1 MQLHLASMV
10 VKTAVCLGC
19 LQMAGCLSPAV
30 QRSAQLP
37 RLSDVPRELDKVA
50 LPVYRVAP
58 PDILLVEAVNK
69 LSPLYLKLTKN
80 PAVDDATREQ
90 LTGQLKL
97 LYGDLEQHFR
107 DEEKLMFEV
116 AYPQYRSHAHA
127 HVMLL
132 AELKNYCNRITSR
145 DEELD
150 MGTLYSLRTWLVTH
164 MLDDRDFA
172 THFHASRVG
181 DRNRGPAKTG

>member
-1 MQLHLASMV
+1 VENLFQWR
-10 VKTAVCLGC
+10 
-19 LQMAGCLSPAV
+19 Q
-30 QRSAQLP
+30 
-37 RLSDVPRELDKVA
+37 EWILDLKEIDEQH
-50 LPVYRVAP
+50 RM
-58 PDILLVEAVNK
+58 LVDAVNN

-80 PAVDDATREQ
+80 PEGDNATRVK
-90 LTGQLKL
+90 LTARLNL
-97 LYGDLEQHFR
+97 LYSDLEQHFR
-107 DEEKLMFEV
+107 DEEKLMQEV
-116 AYPQYRSHAHA
+116 TYPRYRSHAHT

-132 AELKNYCNRITSR
+132 AELKNYCKRITNR

>member
-1 MQLHLASMV
+1 MENFFQW
-10 VKTAVCLGC
+10 
-19 LQMAGCLSPAV
+19 
-30 QRSAQLP
+30 
-37 RLSDVPRELDKVA
+37 REEWVLDLKEIDEQH
-50 LPVYRVAP
+50 R
-58 PDILLVEAVNK
+58 LLVEAVNK

-150 MGTLYSLRTWLVTH
+150 MGTLYSLRTWFVTH

-172 THFHASRVG
+172 AHFHASRSG
-181 DRNRGPAKTG
+181 TEMTGRPQRDAGVRP

>member
-1 MQLHLASMV
+1 VENFFQW
-10 VKTAVCLGC
+10 
-19 LQMAGCLSPAV
+19 
-30 QRSAQLP
+30 
-37 RLSDVPRELDKVA
+37 REEWVLDLKEIDEQH
-50 LPVYRVAP
+50 R
-58 PDILLVEAVNK
+58 LLVEAVNK

-150 MGTLYSLRTWLVTH
+150 MGTLYSLRTWFVTH

-172 THFHASRVG
+172 AHFHASRSGTEMMGRPQRDAGV
-181 DRNRGPAKTG
+181 RP